1 MGKTLDSFIITIQ
14 HYRKTVYDIT
24 ATSIYTD
31 YIKHQTSNLQYKWTD
46 GWIGCVSFSPV
57 EYRLSSKSNITVVE
71 DDCEES
77 VGENGKKDEERQD
90 RGL

>member
-1 MGKTLDSFIITIQ
+1 MVF
-14 HYRKTVYDIT
+14 
-24 ATSIYTD
+24 SI
-31 YIKHQTSNLQYKWTD
+31 KS
-46 GWIGCVSFSPV
+46 VSFSPV

>member
-1 MGKTLDSFIITIQ
+1 MDTRING
-14 HYRKTVYDIT
+14 R
-24 ATSIYTD
+24 TD
-31 YIKHQTSNLQYKWTD
+31 ELKKRNGRTDRRTHKWTD